1 MTDITFVVHS
11 EWLDCIANLPV
22 EQQDKII
29 AEIIRYGT
37 GVEMAHSDDAI
48 TQAFVNMVKGRIDY
62 SKDKYAQKVEAGT
75 TAGRKMKLNEPSTL
89 KDNKS
94 REVAVLDA
102 SKEPSSPFSTL
113 SAMLSLVISTSAV
126 FALPLLNVSS
136 FPILSVAPEPVIN
149 AIKLISFKMSY
160 PK

>member
-75 TAGRKMKLNEPSTL
+75 TAGRKK
-89 KDNKS
+89 
-94 REVAVLDA
+94 
-102 SKEPSSPFSTL
+102 
-113 SAMLSLVISTSAV
+113 
-126 FALPLLNVSS
+126 
-136 FPILSVAPEPVIN
+136 
-149 AIKLISFKMSY
+149 
-160 PK
+160 

>member
-1 MTDITFVVHS
+1 MADITFVVHS

-37 GVEMAHSDDAI
+37 GVEMAHSDDVI

-75 TAGRKMKLNEPSTL
+75 TAGRKKKVNDNEIWNL
-89 KDNKS
+89 AHNEGKKS
-94 REVAVLDA
+94 EEIAHILGC
-102 SKEPSSPFSTL
+102 SK
-113 SAMLSLVISTSAV
+113 SAV
-126 FALPLLNVSS
+126 DHSNGWKQRNEDVFFA
-136 FPILSVAPEPVIN
+136 F
-149 AIKLISFKMSY
+149 
-160 PK
+160 